1 MLRMSLAMNVCC
13 VLFSVRLA
21 MDYLNFIMLTWCCGS
36 MLYVVGGSY
45 AVENESGYEC
55 VSCVV

>member
-1 MLRMSLAMNVCC
+1 